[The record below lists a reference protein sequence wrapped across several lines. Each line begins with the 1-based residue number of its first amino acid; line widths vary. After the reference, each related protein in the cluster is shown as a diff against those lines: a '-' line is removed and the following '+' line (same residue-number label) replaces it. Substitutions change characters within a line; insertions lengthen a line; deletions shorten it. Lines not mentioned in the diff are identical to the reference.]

1 MIAFQKNLV
10 ASANAHHL
18 VADFVEARGGIAG
31 AEESEDKGAEQE
43 GLQSFEAWLASLRF
57 SIRVC
62 HYTFTQYLYYVF
74 KHNVISAAGKTA
86 GLRPAGSRGE
96 LPAHLIQFS

>member
-1 MIAFQKNLV
+1 VIAFQKNLV

-43 GLQSFEAWLASLRF
+43 GLHSFEAWLASLRS

-62 HYTFTQYLYYVF
+62 HYTFTQYLYYAF
-74 KHNVISAAGKTA
+74 THNFISAAGKTA
-86 GLRPAGSRGE
+86 GLRRRTAEGGCP
-96 LPAHLIQFS
+96 HI